1 MVEAVDSFAPVH
13 SPFRLPVPDG
23 RPARRVD
30 SLAPARSAFRPAR
43 LPDGA
48 PARRVDSLAPARSA
62 FRPARLPDGAP
73 ARRVLKAPDSV
84 VAGIDGPGRRHLSSR
99 FNDAGF
105 ILSATQF

>member
-43 LPDGA
+43 LPDG
-48 PARRVDSLAPARSA
+48 V
-62 FRPARLPDGAP
+62 P
-73 ARRVLKAPDSV
+73 ARRVLFVD
-84 VAGIDGPGRRHLSSR
+84 
-99 FNDAGF
+99 
-105 ILSATQF
+105 

>member
-43 LPDGA
+43 LPDGV

-62 FRPARLPDGAP
+62 FRPARLPDGVP
-73 ARRVLKAPDSV
+73 ARRVLFVDRTADSADFGLGSIRASRV
-84 VAGIDGPGRRHLSSR
+84 GRCVSR
-99 FNDAGF
+99 R
-105 ILSATQF
+105 